1 MSLTRKWLV
10 PMQGRFP
17 EKSCRFLLDLLNN
30 AAWNAEQKA
39 LDMDNMEVAHVQVRI
54 PSQRCSRRLISSERS
69 YLRRIPARRNSLI
82 ISSAVVA
89 SVKLISAVIRTVLAE
104 DMCPKFPQE

>member
-1 MSLTRKWLV
+1 MSLVRKSLV

-54 PSQRCSRRLISSERS
+54 ASQPAYRRVISSEQTNLQRTV
-69 YLRRIPARRNSLI
+69 ARRNRFGAD
-82 ISSAVVA
+82 SACLR
-89 SVKLISAVIRTVLAE
+89 KI
-104 DMCPKFPQE
+104 